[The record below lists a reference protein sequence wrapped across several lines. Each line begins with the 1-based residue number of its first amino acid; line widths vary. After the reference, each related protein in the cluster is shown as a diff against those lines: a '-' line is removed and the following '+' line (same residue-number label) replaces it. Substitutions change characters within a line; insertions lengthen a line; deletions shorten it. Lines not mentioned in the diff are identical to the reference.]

1 MLFENSVADLDEATE
16 ETIVEEPTEVEET
29 EVDELDN
36 EDGETEESEGSEPE
50 NDEDSDDDVFIVDGQ
65 EFTLEQ
71 LENAKDIESTK
82 KSLQADYTNKT
93 MTLAKERKEVE
104 STKDSLLTLTAELQV
119 LVNED
124 GDIDWKE
131 LKEDDPDEYIRL
143 KEKTDA
149 RKGALD
155 KAKADLAGLNSA
167 KPSEEETQAQQAQLI
182 EAFPEWVNKDDSGNV
197 TGVTEQYSKDLQAM
211 SKHALELGFTEQQLS
226 TINSAPIFK
235 AIMNSLKSTE
245 RKAKVE
251 VVKKKVAPK
260 SVKPSKPKPQKAEGG
275 LFSKSINRG

>member
-1 MLFENSVADLDEATE
+1 MLFENSVTDLDETTE

-36 EDGETEESEGSEPE
+36 EDNEVEESEDSESE

-82 KSLQADYTNKT
+82 KSLQADYTKKT
-93 MTLAKERKEVE
+93 MALADERKEVE
-104 STKDSLLTLTAELQV
+104 STKDNLLTLAAELQV

-155 KAKADLAGLNSA
+155 KAKADLAGLNST
-167 KPSEEETQAQQAQLI
+167 KPSEGETQAQQAQLI
-182 EAFPEWVNKDDSGNV
+182 EAFPEWVSKDEAGNV

-245 RKAKVE
+245 KKAKIE

-260 SVKPSKPKPQKAEGG
+260 SVKPSKPKTQKAEGG